1 MPAAWQQ
8 AFLLYVQYFTVKDV
22 MQFLLIT
29 LKRAG
34 FGLVLLIAVLVLNF
48 VLMHLAPGDVADT
61 IAQDA
66 GGLDAEVM
74 AQIRKDYGLDLPLWH
89 QMMKYF
95 FGVARLDLG
104 YSFYYNQPVT
114 TLILEKV
121 PATLLLVISAQI
133 VAIFLGVMF
142 GVIAARKPNGITSH
156 FVTML
161 SLVGYAAP
169 VFWTGIMLIILF
181 ASIVPIFPIGN
192 MVDVS
197 IEREGFAYIMDVLHH
212 LVLPT
217 IALSSIFLA
226 LYSRLARASMMDV
239 LGSDYVRTAQAKGLS
254 EFQVVFKHAL
264 RNALLPVVTTA
275 GLVFSGIVSGAVLV
289 ESVFSWPGLGTLA
302 IQAIV
307 ARDTPT
313 ILGILFFSS
322 LVVVV
327 ANLVT
332 DMVYRTIDPRI
343 KTSEGSQV

>member
-133 VAIFLGVMF
+133 VSIFFGVMF

>member
-133 VAIFLGVMF
+133 VAVFLGVMF

-332 DMVYRTIDPRI
+332 DMVYRIIDPRI